1 MSEIVKGRDAAYAAV
16 HYRAES
22 PSAQRSIAVQGETD
36 MKGWPA
42 AFYRDKHG
50 IFRVNRKDAVSRR

>member
-1 MSEIVKGRDAAYAAV
+1 MPPSTTGRMP
-16 HYRAES
+16 

-36 MKGWPA
+36 MNGWPV

-50 IFRVNRKDAVSRR
+50 IFRVNSKDAVSRR